1 MTLTQLEIFAVVAE
15 RKGFTLAA
23 AQLKISQSGVSHAIR
38 LLEQELGVELLHR
51 HQGVVELT
59 DIGEGLLQKAQAIL
73 GLAETMR
80 QEAADARGM
89 KRGTLRIGS
98 FGPTSSLW
106 LLPTI
111 LADYRRLYSGI
122 EVHIDEGPDRQVVQW
137 LMDRRV
143 DVGFVTLPEEQFDT
157 YPILEDQM
165 VALLPVDHPLVLQ
178 DTVTLKDLCVGPFA
192 LTEAGS
198 AELVSRL
205 FLSARLQPNIRYRT
219 SQLLSTLA
227 VVERGDAVTIVAES
241 SLPLTHEVHYVKK
254 TLNPKVKRHV
264 GLAVFDERQ
273 SSPATK
279 AFIALAT
286 KKFRMVSSAIS
297 PVSKE
302 LVSE

>member
-38 LLEQELGVELLHR
+38 VLEQELGVELFHR
-51 HQGVVELT
+51 YQGIIELT
-59 DIGEGLLQKAQAIL
+59 DIGESLLRKAQAIL
-73 GLAETMR
+73 GLAETMQ
-80 QEAADARGM
+80 QEASDVRGM
-89 KRGTLRIGS
+89 KWGTLRIGS
-98 FGPTSSLW
+98 FGPTSSLR
-106 LLPTI
+106 LLPAV
-111 LADYRRLYSGI
+111 LADYRKLYPGI
-122 EVHIDEGPDRQVVQW
+122 EIHVDEGPDRQVVQW

-143 DVGFVTLPEEQFDT
+143 DVGFVTLPEDQFDT

-165 VALLPVDHPLVLQ
+165 VALLPTDHPLALE
-178 DTVTLKDLCVGPFA
+178 DTVTLKDLCVGPFV

-205 FLSARLQPNIRYRT
+205 FLSAKLQPNIRYRT

-227 VVERGDAVTIVAES
+227 TVACGDAVTIVAES
-241 SLPLTHEVHYVKK
+241 SLPLTIEARYVKK
-254 TLNPKVKRHV
+254 ALNPKVKRRV

-279 AFIALAT
+279 AFITLMT
-286 KKFRMVSSAIS
+286 KKFRVASPTSSLIS
-297 PVSKE
+297 RV
-302 LVSE
+302 LVNE

>member
-38 LLEQELGVELLHR
+38 ALERELGVDLLHR
-51 HQGVVELT
+51 YQGAVELT
-59 DIGEGLLQKAQAIL
+59 DIGESLLRRVQAIL

-80 QEAADARGM
+80 QEASDARGM

-98 FGPTSSLW
+98 FGPTSSLR
-106 LLPTI
+106 LLPTV
-111 LADYRRLYSGI
+111 LADYRRLYPGI
-122 EVHIDEGPDRQVVQW
+122 EVHVDEGSDKQVVQW
-137 LMDRRV
+137 LMNRRV
-143 DVGFVTLPEEQFDT
+143 DVGFVTLPEDQLDT

-165 VALLPVDHPLVLQ
+165 VALLPADHPLASQ
-178 DTVTLKDLCVGPFA
+178 DTVTLKDLCVGPFV

-198 AELVSRL
+198 AELISRL
-205 FLSARLQPNIRYRT
+205 FLSAKLQPNIRYRT

-227 VVERGDAVTIVAES
+227 TVVRGDAVTIVAES
-241 SLPLTHEVHYVKK
+241 SLPLTGEAYYIKK
-254 TLNPKVKRHV
+254 ALNPEVKRHV

-279 AFIALAT
+279 AFITLTA
-286 KKFRMVSSAIS
+286 KKFRMASSTAAL
-297 PVSKE
+297 
-302 LVSE
+302 LVDSVAG

>member
-59 DIGEGLLQKAQAIL
+59 DIGESLLQKAQAIL

-106 LLPTI
+106 LLPKV
-111 LADYRRLYSGI
+111 LADYRRLYPGI
-122 EVHIDEGPDRQVVQW
+122 EVHIDEGPDRQIVQW

-143 DVGFVTLPEEQFDT
+143 DVGFVTLPEDQFDT

-165 VALLPVDHPLVLQ
+165 VALLPIDHPLVLQ
-178 DTVTLKDLCVGPFA
+178 DSVTLKDLCVGPFA

-205 FLSARLQPNIRYRT
+205 FFI
-219 SQLLSTLA
+219 
-227 VVERGDAVTIVAES
+227 GKI
-241 SLPLTHEVHYVKK
+241 
-254 TLNPKVKRHV
+254 
-264 GLAVFDERQ
+264 
-273 SSPATK
+273 AT
-279 AFIALAT
+279 
-286 KKFRMVSSAIS
+286 
-297 PVSKE
+297 
-302 LVSE
+302 